1 MVSLTKTGYNLVS
14 KFPAIMERTTR
25 TQKQS
30 TAYNRLSRWYD
41 ILSSSERKYV
51 RQGLDLL
58 HPAPGECAL
67 EIGFGSGRALVEMA
81 QSCAPSGQATGMDIS
96 TGMMKAA
103 RSRLAREGLE
113 DKVNLLLGDGCHFP
127 LPAATFDAVFLSFTL
142 ELFSIEDLP
151 VVLQECRR
159 ALKPGGRLGVV
170 SLQAADKPGLMLR
183 LYIWAHRRF
192 PDWVD
197 CRPIFTLPLL
207 EEAGF
212 RILHQEQ
219 EHMWGLP
226 VMIVIASPE
235 EKME

>member
-1 MVSLTKTGYNLVS
+1 
-14 KFPAIMERTTR
+14 MEKATR
-25 TQKQS
+25 TKKQS
-30 TAYNRLSRWYD
+30 SVYNRLSRWYD
-41 ILSSSERKYV
+41 ILSSSERKFV

-58 HPAPGECAL
+58 HLAPGECAL

-81 QSCAPSGQATGMDIS
+81 QSCAPSGQVTGIDIS

-103 RSRLAREGLE
+103 RSRLARAGLA
-113 DKVNLLLGDGCHFP
+113 DRVNLLLGDGCHFP
-127 LPAATFDAVFLSFTL
+127 LPTATFDVVFLSFTL
-142 ELFSIEDLP
+142 ELFNIEDLP
-151 VVLQECRR
+151 TVLQECRR

-170 SLQAADKPGLMLR
+170 SLQAAEKPGLMLR
-183 LYIWAHRRF
+183 LYAWAHRRF

-212 RILHQEQ
+212 RILRHEQ
-219 EHMWGLP
+219 DRMWGLP
-226 VMIVIASPE
+226 VMIVVASPV